1 MHLHGPPTV
10 LTVNLGAKYFSTRLR
25 PLASFP
31 LSPRDCGCCGVL
43 NTTLPSIA
51 ITAESAPWAVLFDR
65 STLESPCIP
74 EMRSASS
81 TNEVV
86 PATRR
91 SSLGNRTFPVAGA
104 QAWNALPPRCHLRT
118 VPLFISA
125 TSEDF
130 PVPATTASIT
140 LITVLWS

>member
-81 TNEVV
+81 
-86 PATRR
+86 P
-91 SSLGNRTFPVAGA
+91 
-104 QAWNALPPRCHLRT
+104 
-118 VPLFISA
+118 
-125 TSEDF
+125 
-130 PVPATTASIT
+130 PVPTKWFLPHAGLHMATAHFRSQELRHGTRYRPGVTSVSFLSSFRRLLKT
-140 LITVLWS
+140 FLFQRQLRQ